1 MFAEG
6 MKILQNISEIETIKG
21 PVHLALGVFDG
32 VHVGHQEVISNAVKS
47 ARAMGGMIGVVT
59 FEPHPVRV
67 LAPDRAPRRIL
78 ASIEHKADLLGSMEV
93 DFLCVQEFTLDF
105 AAREAK
111 EFIRDLVGYS
121 SELKT
126 IAVGE
131 DWIFGK
137 SRRGNVSKLIEWG
150 VEMGFSVTAASP
162 VMIEGERVS
171 STRVR
176 QAVRDG
182 NLSAVSEMLG
192 RPYDVVGTVIEGKKL
207 ARQLGYPTANVVVH
221 NEQLPPD
228 GVWSLKVKFRGMI
241 YDAIGNLGRRPTVE
255 QEGARRLLEI
265 HVFDFS
271 GDLYGEIIEAEFMG
285 YIRKEKKF
293 ESIEELKDQ
302 IIADVE
308 QAKRRV

>member
-1 MFAEG
+1 MQ
-6 MKILQNISEIETIKG
+6 ILRNITELKTIDG
-21 PVHLALGVFDG
+21 AVHLALGVFDG
-32 VHVGHQEVISNAVKS
+32 VHVGHREVILNAVRA
-47 ARAMGGMIGVVT
+47 ARGAGGKVGVVT

-78 ASIEHKADLLGSMEV
+78 ASIEHKAELLGAMGV

-111 EFIRDLVGYS
+111 EFIEDLVNYS
-121 SELKT
+121 GRLMT

-137 SRRGNVSKLIEWG
+137 ARGGNVSKLREWG
-150 VEMGFSVTAASP
+150 DEMGFDVIAAAP
-162 VMIEGERVS
+162 VMVEGERVS

-182 NLSAVSEMLG
+182 NLVAVREMLG
-192 RPYDVVGTVIEGKKL
+192 RPYDVVGTVIEGRQL

-228 GVWSLKVKFRGMI
+228 GVWSLKVKFRGET
-241 YDAIGNLGRRPTVE
+241 YDGIGNLGRRPTVE
-255 QEGARRLLEI
+255 HEGARRLLEI
-265 HVFDFS
+265 HVFDFE
-271 GDLYGEIIEAEFMG
+271 GDLYGEIIDAEFVD
-285 YIRKEKKF
+285 YLRKEKKF
-293 ESIEELKDQ
+293 SSIEELKSQ
-302 IIADVE
+302 IDEDVK
-308 QAKRRV
+308 QAREAGSM